1 MFNVIAMADW
11 LTRISLSCFA
21 LSYLIALLLEISR
34 LFYRVSVRS
43 IVIFAMMLLGIF
55 AHTLFLWDKFQTD
68 FSGGTPLASWYDWCL
83 VISLALAVTYT
94 IVALQRVRHSV
105 GIFFLP
111 VILGLILFAVS
122 IEGRQPF
129 SAQDR
134 GNLWG
139 MTHGIGTTAGTISMA
154 IAFTTGLMYLVQA
167 SRLKRKLLPQA
178 GFRLPSL
185 EWLQV
190 CNRRSL
196 FLATG
201 LIMIGLFS
209 GIIMNVQF
217 KNELKNIVPWNNP
230 GVISSLILLVWL
242 IIVSVFEILYRPAR
256 QGRKI
261 AYLTMAS
268 FLFLIMVLC
277 VVILFG
283 EHAEIPVVT
292 MLWFG
297 GIK

>member
-1 MFNVIAMADW
+1 MLNVIAMTDW
-11 LTRISLSCFA
+11 LTRISLWCFA

-34 LFYRVSVRS
+34 LFYRISVRS
-43 IVIFAMMLLGIF
+43 IVIFALMLAGIF
-55 AHTLFLWDKFQTD
+55 AHTIFLWDKFQAD

-122 IEGRQPF
+122 IKGRQPF
-129 SAQDR
+129 SAQER

-139 MTHGIGTTAGTISMA
+139 MTHGISLTAGTIAMA
-154 IAFTTGLMYLVQA
+154 IAFTTGLMYLVLA
-167 SRLKRKLLPQA
+167 SRLKRKLPPRA
-178 GFRLPSL
+178 GFHLPSL

-190 CNRRSL
+190 CNQRSL

-209 GIIMNVQF
+209 GIIIN
-217 KNELKNIVPWNNP
+217 KLKNVVAWDDM
-230 GVISSLILLVWL
+230 VVVSSSVLLLWL
-242 IIVSVFEILYRPAR
+242 IVVSVFEMLYRPAR
-256 QGRKI
+256 QGKKI
-261 AYLTMAS
+261 AYLTIAS
-268 FLFLIMVLC
+268 FFFLIMVLC
-277 VVILFG
+277 FVIFG
-283 EHAEIPVVT
+283 QHAEAPAVT
-292 MLWFG
+292 MLWAG
-297 GIK
+297 GGK

>member
-1 MFNVIAMADW
+1 
-11 LTRISLSCFA
+11 
-21 LSYLIALLLEISR
+21 
-34 LFYRVSVRS
+34 
-43 IVIFAMMLLGIF
+43 MMLAGIF
-55 AHTLFLWDKFQTD
+55 AHSIFLWDKFQAD

-94 IVALQRVRHSV
+94 IIALQRVRHSV

-111 VILGLILFAVS
+111 VILGLILFAIS
-122 IEGRQPF
+122 IEGHQPF
-129 SAQDR
+129 SAQER

-139 MTHGIGTTAGTISMA
+139 MTHGISLLAGTVSMA

-167 SRLKRKLLPQA
+167 SRLKRKLPPRA

-217 KNELKNIVPWNNP
+217 QNKLKNIVPWDDLV
-230 GVISSLILLVWL
+230 VISSSVLLLWL
-242 IIVSVFEILYRPAR
+242 IGVSVFEMLYRPAR

-277 VVILFG
+277 FVIFG
-283 EHAEIPVVT
+283 QHAETPVVT
-292 MLWFG
+292 MLWSG
-297 GIK
+297 GGE

>member
-1 MFNVIAMADW
+1 MLNVIAMTDW

-34 LFYRVSVRS
+34 LFYRISVRS
-43 IVIFAMMLLGIF
+43 IVIFALMLAGIF
-55 AHTLFLWDKFQTD
+55 AHTIFLWDKFQAD

-122 IEGRQPF
+122 IKGRQPF
-129 SAQDR
+129 SAQER

-139 MTHGIGTTAGTISMA
+139 MTHGISLTAGTIAMA
-154 IAFTTGLMYLVQA
+154 IAFTTGLMYLVLA
-167 SRLKRKLLPQA
+167 SRLKRKLPPRA
-178 GFRLPSL
+178 GFHLPSL

-190 CNRRSL
+190 CNQRSL

-209 GIIMNVQF
+209 GIIIN
-217 KNELKNIVPWNNP
+217 KLKNVVAWDDM
-230 GVISSLILLVWL
+230 VVVSSSVLLLWL
-242 IIVSVFEILYRPAR
+242 IVVSVFEMLYRPAR
-256 QGRKI
+256 QGKKI
-261 AYLTMAS
+261 AYLTIAS
-268 FLFLIMVLC
+268 FFFLIMVLC
-277 VVILFG
+277 FVIFG
-283 EHAEIPVVT
+283 QHAEAPAVT
-292 MLWFG
+292 MLWAG
-297 GIK
+297 SGK

>member
-1 MFNVIAMADW
+1 
-11 LTRISLSCFA
+11 
-21 LSYLIALLLEISR
+21 
-34 LFYRVSVRS
+34 
-43 IVIFAMMLLGIF
+43 MMLAGIF
-55 AHTLFLWDKFQTD
+55 AHTIFLWDKFQAD

-111 VILGLILFAVS
+111 VILGLILFAIS
-122 IEGRQPF
+122 IEGHQPF
-129 SAQDR
+129 SAQER
-134 GNLWG
+134 GDLWG
-139 MTHGIGTTAGTISMA
+139 MTHGISLLAGTVSMA

-167 SRLKRKLLPQA
+167 SRLKRKLPPRA

-217 KNELKNIVPWNNP
+217 QNKLKNTVPWDDLV
-230 GVISSLILLVWL
+230 VISSSVLLLWL
-242 IIVSVFEILYRPAR
+242 IVVSVFEMLYRPAR

-268 FLFLIMVLC
+268 FLFLLMVLC
-277 VVILFG
+277 FVIFG
-283 EHAEIPVVT
+283 QHAETPAVT
-292 MLWFG
+292 MLWSG
-297 GIK
+297 GGK

>member
-1 MFNVIAMADW
+1 MLNVIAMADW

-43 IVIFAMMLLGIF
+43 VVIFTLMLAGIF
-55 AHTLFLWDKFQTD
+55 AHTIFLWDKFQAD

-94 IVALQRVRHSV
+94 IIALQRVRHSV

-111 VILGLILFAVS
+111 VILGLILFAIS
-122 IEGRQPF
+122 IEDHQPF
-129 SAQDR
+129 SAQER

-139 MTHGIGTTAGTISMA
+139 MTHGISLLAGTVSMA

-167 SRLKRKLLPQA
+167 SRLKRKLPPRA

-209 GIIMNVQF
+209 GIIMNVLFQN
-217 KNELKNIVPWNNP
+217 KPIPWDDLV
-230 GVISSLILLVWL
+230 VISSSVLLLWL
-242 IIVSVFEILYRPAR
+242 IGVSVFEMLYRPAR

-277 VVILFG
+277 FVIFG
-283 EHAEIPVVT
+283 QHAETPVVA
-292 MLWFG
+292 MLWSG
-297 GIK
+297 GGE

>member
-1 MFNVIAMADW
+1 MLNVIAMADW

-43 IVIFAMMLLGIF
+43 IVIFTMMLAGIF
-55 AHTLFLWDKFQTD
+55 AHIIFLWDKFQSD

-83 VISLALAVTYT
+83 VISLALSITYT

-122 IEGRQPF
+122 IEDRQPF
-129 SAQDR
+129 SAQER
-134 GNLWG
+134 GDLWG
-139 MTHGIGTTAGTISMA
+139 MTHGISLLAGTASMA

-167 SRLKRKLLPQA
+167 SRLKRKLPPQA
-178 GFRLPSL
+178 GFKLPSL

-209 GIIMNVQF
+209 GIIMNMLFQN
-217 KNELKNIVPWNNP
+217 KLKNIVPWDDMV
-230 GVISSLILLVWL
+230 VISSSILLLWL
-242 IIVSVFEILYRPAR
+242 IVVSVFEMLYRPAR

-261 AYLTMAS
+261 AYLTIAS

-277 VVILFG
+277 FVIFG
-283 EHAEIPVVT
+283 QHAETPVVAI
-292 MLWFG
+292 LWPG
-297 GIK
+297 GGV

>member
-1 MFNVIAMADW
+1 
-11 LTRISLSCFA
+11 
-21 LSYLIALLLEISR
+21 
-34 LFYRVSVRS
+34 
-43 IVIFAMMLLGIF
+43 MLAGIF
-55 AHTLFLWDKFQTD
+55 AHTIFLWDKFQAD

-129 SAQDR
+129 SAQER

-139 MTHGIGTTAGTISMA
+139 MTHGISLTAGTIAMA
-154 IAFTTGLMYLVQA
+154 IAFTTGLMYLVLA
-167 SRLKRKLLPQA
+167 SRLKRKLPPRA
-178 GFRLPSL
+178 GFHLPSL

-190 CNRRSL
+190 CNQRSL

-209 GIIMNVQF
+209 GIIIN
-217 KNELKNIVPWNNP
+217 KLKNVVAWDDMV
-230 GVISSLILLVWL
+230 VISSSVLLLWL
-242 IIVSVFEILYRPAR
+242 IVVSVFEMLYRPAR
-256 QGRKI
+256 QGKKI
-261 AYLTMAS
+261 AYLTIAS

-277 VVILFG
+277 FVIFG
-283 EHAEIPVVT
+283 QHAETPAVT
-292 MLWFG
+292 MLWAG
-297 GIK
+297 GGK

>member
-1 MFNVIAMADW
+1 MLNVIAMAEW

-43 IVIFAMMLLGIF
+43 VVIFTMMLAGIF
-55 AHTLFLWDKFQTD
+55 AHIIYLWDKFQSD
-68 FSGGTPLASWYDWCL
+68 FSGGTPLARWYDWCL
-83 VISLALAVTYT
+83 VISLALAITYT

-122 IEGRQPF
+122 IEDRQPF
-129 SAQDR
+129 SAQER
-134 GNLWG
+134 GDVWG
-139 MTHGIGTTAGTISMA
+139 MTHGISLLAGTVSMA

-167 SRLKRKLLPQA
+167 SRLKRKLPPQA

-209 GIIMNVQF
+209 GIIMNMLF
-217 KNELKNIVPWNNP
+217 ENELKDIVPWDDMV
-230 GVISSLILLVWL
+230 VISSSVLLLWL
-242 IIVSVFEILYRPAR
+242 IAVSVFEMLYRPAR

-268 FLFLIMVLC
+268 FLFLIMV
-277 VVILFG
+277 
-283 EHAEIPVVT
+283 
-292 MLWFG
+292 
-297 GIK
+297 

>member
-1 MFNVIAMADW
+1 MLNVIAMTDW

-34 LFYRVSVRS
+34 LFYRISVRS
-43 IVIFAMMLLGIF
+43 IVIFALMLAGIF
-55 AHTLFLWDKFQTD
+55 AHTIFLWDKFQAD

-122 IEGRQPF
+122 IKGRQPF
-129 SAQDR
+129 SAQER

-139 MTHGIGTTAGTISMA
+139 MTHGISLTAGTIAMA
-154 IAFTTGLMYLVQA
+154 IAFTTGLMYLVLA
-167 SRLKRKLLPQA
+167 SRLKRKLPPRA
-178 GFRLPSL
+178 GFHLPSL

-190 CNRRSL
+190 CNQRSL

-209 GIIMNVQF
+209 GIIIN
-217 KNELKNIVPWNNP
+217 KLKNVVAWDDM
-230 GVISSLILLVWL
+230 VVVSSSVLLLWL
-242 IIVSVFEILYRPAR
+242 IVVSVFEMLYRPAR
-256 QGRKI
+256 QGKKI
-261 AYLTMAS
+261 AYLTIAS
-268 FLFLIMVLC
+268 FFFLIMVLC
-277 VVILFG
+277 FVIFG
-283 EHAEIPVVT
+283 QHAEAPAVT
-292 MLWFG
+292 MLWAG
-297 GIK
+297 GGK

>member
-1 MFNVIAMADW
+1 M
-11 LTRISLSCFA
+11 
-21 LSYLIALLLEISR
+21 
-34 LFYRVSVRS
+34 
-43 IVIFAMMLLGIF
+43 
-55 AHTLFLWDKFQTD
+55 
-68 FSGGTPLASWYDWCL
+68 
-83 VISLALAVTYT
+83 
-94 IVALQRVRHSV
+94 RHSV

-111 VILGLILFAVS
+111 VILGLILFAIS

-129 SAQDR
+129 SAQER
-134 GNLWG
+134 GDLWG
-139 MTHGIGTTAGTISMA
+139 MTHGISLLAGTVSMA

-167 SRLKRKLLPQA
+167 SRLKRKLPPKA

-217 KNELKNIVPWNNP
+217 QNKLKDIVPWDDMV
-230 GVISSLILLVWL
+230 VISSSVLLLWL
-242 IIVSVFEILYRPAR
+242 IAVSIFEMLYRPAR
-256 QGRKI
+256 QGKKI

-268 FLFLIMVLC
+268 FLFLIMVLYF
-277 VVILFG
+277 VIFG
-283 EHAEIPVVT
+283 QHAETPVAII
-292 MLWFG
+292 LWLG
-297 GIK
+297 GRV

>member
-1 MFNVIAMADW
+1 MTDW

-34 LFYRVSVRS
+34 LFYRISVRS
-43 IVIFAMMLLGIF
+43 IVIFALMLAGIF
-55 AHTLFLWDKFQTD
+55 AHTIFLWDKFQAD

-122 IEGRQPF
+122 IKGRQPF
-129 SAQDR
+129 SAQER

-139 MTHGIGTTAGTISMA
+139 MTHGISLTAGTIAMA
-154 IAFTTGLMYLVQA
+154 IAFTTGLMYLVLA
-167 SRLKRKLLPQA
+167 SRLKRKLPPRA
-178 GFRLPSL
+178 GFHLPSL

-190 CNRRSL
+190 CNQRSL

-209 GIIMNVQF
+209 GIIIN
-217 KNELKNIVPWNNP
+217 KLKNVVAWDDM
-230 GVISSLILLVWL
+230 VVVSSSVLLLWL
-242 IIVSVFEILYRPAR
+242 IVVSVFEMLYRPAR
-256 QGRKI
+256 QGKKI
-261 AYLTMAS
+261 AYLTIAS
-268 FLFLIMVLC
+268 FFFLIMVLC
-277 VVILFG
+277 FVIFG
-283 EHAEIPVVT
+283 QHAEAPAVT
-292 MLWFG
+292 MLWAG
-297 GIK
+297 GGK